1 MHFTQ
6 CRTQRKGAG
15 PIGMKGV
22 ACVIAMASALGTGM
36 SLPAAT
42 QPAQTVSEATQNL
55 PKPGQ
60 KIPLGSSN
68 YFIFGFSQ
76 TPKIGMAVMKVA
88 IFTQDGRKD
97 TSFTVKGDVDM
108 PSMRGMHSSGD
119 KVFAVSAKGD
129 YLLPVHL
136 AMPGG
141 WEFKFNFEKAGTTV
155 LTGIHLFDL

>member
-1 MHFTQ
+1 MPFTQ
-6 CRTQRKGAG
+6 CRTQR
-15 PIGMKGV
+15 PIGMKGIACMIAV
-22 ACVIAMASALGTGM
+22 ASTLGAGM
-36 SLPAAT
+36 SLPAAA
-42 QPAQTVSEATQNL
+42 QPAQTVLAATQNL

-76 TPKIGMAVMKVA
+76 TPRIGMAVMKVA

-119 KVFAVSAKGD
+119 KAFAVSAKGE

-155 LTGIHLFDL
+155 LTGIHLFEL

>member
-1 MHFTQ
+1 MNIILGCTVLV
-6 CRTQRKGAG
+6 TAGALVLQT
-15 PIGMKGV
+15 PLS
-22 ACVIAMASALGTGM
+22 AATPAS
-36 SLPAAT
+36 PAAV
-42 QPAQTVSEATQNL
+42 QTL
-55 PKPGQ
+55 PKAGQ

-76 TPKIGMAVMKVA
+76 TPRIGMAVMKVA

-119 KVFAVSAKGD
+119 KAFAVSAKGD

>member
-1 MHFTQ
+1 MTIILGCTVFAIA
-6 CRTQRKGAG
+6 GAL
-15 PIGMKGV
+15 V
-22 ACVIAMASALGTGM
+22 LGTPL
-36 SLPAAT
+36 SAAT
-42 QPAQTVSEATQNL
+42 QPSPAAVQTL
-55 PKPGQ
+55 PKAGQ
-60 KIPLGSSN
+60 KITLGSSN

-97 TSFTVKGDVDM
+97 TSFTIKGDVDM